1 MCGMWRLIVGKSV
14 LGLFGARNGHIWKV
28 QSFQKKKKKPQPNLK
43 ILTGCVGLGNALIPK
58 FKLMSD
64 EMKTIRKE
72 ALVV

>member
-1 MCGMWRLIVGKSV
+1 MGCNASS
-14 LGLFGARNGHIWKV
+14 LGNRFLAFSGHVMATYERFKV
-28 QSFQKKKKKPQPNLK
+28 SKKKPQLNLK

-72 ALVV
+72 VLVV